1 MLPRTLRGRAHYHPA
16 AIYCFDRCVVLFDER
31 QCQTL
36 SCNSAIEIWTT
47 PGTRIHIAYNPPVY
61 VNIGRMEIVRDSDR
75 DSGVKPDLRAKWS
88 DRDSGVKPDLRAKWE
103 EYLPENGRLLAA
115 TAGFTRFESENPVLA
130 AIVSVAPSYGTK
142 FSLLRSRPAFL
153 FDLFLGWAF
162 AGLRSAHRSA
172 ALHPRCLRAR

>member
-61 VNIGRMEIVRDSDR
+61 VNIGRMEIVRD
-75 DSGVKPDLRAKWS
+75 S